1 MEAHYIGESKKRCQE
16 AGLQAN
22 QLPFPRNRLHVHEL
36 LERKH
41 KFAEAISVMDFFS
54 DKTTKLLEGTP
65 ILITLTDDL
74 GYIISFFGNESIRES
89 AAQLG
94 IQEGIRFIERD
105 MGTNVVDMALQH
117 KKPVELLGTDHFHTH
132 LHTTACYCVPFDFA
146 DIGGLT
152 GTVSMMTLLDFH
164 SKFALPLLINMVDSM
179 EREMVLRRKNRNQN
193 ILNHMTLNTVNNGII
208 IADKTGSIIE
218 FNQLI
223 ENVTQRKRE
232 DVIGTSVFTFD
243 LFAPYMLGVLNHG
256 DRIENKECTLPV
268 SSNKRMTCLLDAIPI
283 VDDNQEI
290 IGAYLQIRDITDRT
304 MLEQQIIMYEKFS
317 AIGKLAA
324 GIAHEIR
331 NPLTSVMGFIQL
343 LREKKPNA
351 DITAR
356 YLEIVF
362 NELLDLKKMVSDF
375 VLMAKPSS
383 PEKKEHVLQKV
394 IEDTVQFMTSEANL
408 KNAIL
413 TTNLCASLIL
423 ISIDANQ
430 IKQVLINLIQN
441 AFEAMPEGGGEV
453 EIRLTPNVDEHCVE
467 ISISDNG
474 VGISEKQINEIFNPF
489 FTTKEN
495 GLGLGL
501 SICYRIIESHNGN
514 IHIKSN
520 AEQGTQFVVSLPL
533 AYDIQDDH

>member
-1 MEAHYIGESKKRCQE
+1 MEAHYISESKKRCLE
-16 AGLQAN
+16 AGLQADI
-22 QLPFPRNRLHVHEL
+22 LPFPRNRLHLHEL
-36 LERKH
+36 HERKN

-74 GYIISFFGNESIRES
+74 GYIISFFGNEAIRES
-89 AAQLG
+89 VEQFGIKEG
-94 IQEGIRFIERD
+94 IQFIERD
-105 MGTNVVDMALQH
+105 MGTNVVDMALQY
-117 KKPVELLGTDHFHTH
+117 KRPVELMGTDHFHNH
-132 LHTTACYCVPFDFA
+132 LHTAACYCVPFDFMNEV
-146 DIGGLT
+146 GGLT

-179 EREMVLRRKNRNQN
+179 QREIVLRRKNRNQN

-208 IADKTGSIIE
+208 IADQAGSIIE

-223 ENVTQRKRE
+223 EKVTNCKRE
-232 DVIGTSVFTFD
+232 DVIGTSVLKFD
-243 LFAPYMLGVLNHG
+243 LFAPYMLGVLQHG
-256 DRIENKECTLPV
+256 DRIENRECTL
-268 SSNKRMTCLLDAIPI
+268 SLLHNKQMTCLLDAIPI

-290 IGAYLQIRDITDRT
+290 IGAYLQIRDITDRI

-343 LREKKPNA
+343 LREKKPSAETNR
-351 DITAR
+351 R
-356 YLEIVF
+356 YLDIVY
-362 NELLDLKKMVSDF
+362 NELIVLKKMVSDF

-383 PEKKEHVLQKV
+383 PEKKEYVLQTI
-394 IEDTVQFMTSEANL
+394 IEDTVQFMTSQANL

-413 TTNLCASLIL
+413 TTDLCITLIL

-430 IKQVLINLIQN
+430 IKQVLINIIQN

-453 EIRLTPNVDEHCVE
+453 EISLTPNLQDNCVE
-467 ISISDNG
+467 ITISDNG

-489 FTTKEN
+489 YTTKEN

-514 IHIKSN
+514 IQIKSN
-520 AEQGTQFVVSLPL
+520 TKYGTKFIITLPF
-533 AYDIQDDH
+533 QNS